1 VKKPTVDQRRAEILD
16 GAIQVLIQRG
26 FANTRVAD
34 VAKRLDVSTSLIHY
48 HFESKE
54 TLLAEAF
61 AQAANQDI
69 AELVAD
75 IDAAPTAV
83 GKLDALIRNYVPE
96 GSNDVEWMLWI
107 DAWGEALRN
116 PQLRRISQRLDAE
129 SLALIERV
137 LQIGVESGEFACDDV
152 PGAAMRLAGLID
164 GLAVQF
170 AAHDGVLSAEQI
182 IGHVRNA
189 AAKEVGIS
197 SAAFT
202 SQPATNGV
210 GAAVNG
216 GAKPSAPAPASASAS
231 KRTTMRSKVE
241 RYHDALSRGDNDGA
255 TTALLS
261 LLTEASK
268 R

>member
-1 VKKPTVDQRRAEILD
+1 MKKPTVDERRAEILD
-16 GAIQVLIQRG
+16 GAIQVLIERG

-69 AELVAD
+69 AELEAD

-116 PQLRRISQRLDAE
+116 PELRTISQRLDAE
-129 SLALIERV
+129 SLAQIERV
-137 LQIGVESGEFACDDV
+137 LRIGVESGEFTCADV
-152 PGAAMRLAGLID
+152 PGAAMRLTGLID

-170 AAHDGVLSAEQI
+170 AAHDGVLSADQI
-182 IGHVRNA
+182 IEHVRIA
-189 AAKEVGIS
+189 AAREVGLS
-197 SAAFT
+197 PDAFT
-202 SQPATNGV
+202 GAPVVSTNG
-210 GAAVNG
+210 AAR
-216 GAKPSAPAPASASAS
+216 PAPSNKVKPPRRATL
-231 KRTTMRSKVE
+231 RTRVE
-241 RYHDALSRGDNDGA
+241 RYHEALARGDQDAA
-255 TTALLS
+255 TAALLA
-261 LLTEASK
+261 LLADTPP